1 MFISNAERIQL
12 KKDIETLSKIVG
24 ELNTEVMFLSAKIKV
39 LEGKGKEPKKTRTM
53 SPENRA
59 KLSAMMKARHAK
71 KKLEKQNGNSVS
83 TSGQ

>member
-1 MFISNAERIQL
+1 MFISRAEKQNIEQNILNLVGMVDKL
-12 KKDIETLSKIVG
+12 KS
-24 ELNTEVMFLSAKIKV
+24 EVVYLSAKVKV
-39 LEGKGKEPKKTRTM
+39 LEGKGQEPKKTRTM

-83 TSGQ
+83 TTGQ